1 MAKAYSYLRFSTPEQ
16 AKGDSFRRQRQ
27 LVEKYCAANG
37 LTLDTELT
45 LDDVGVSAFRGDN
58 MRKGSL
64 LAAFLR
70 AVEDGLVEPGATLLV
85 ENLDR
90 ISREKPGVALGYLQQ
105 IAGAGVVVVTLSDGR
120 VYTAENITGDIVS
133 IIMSLLTFN
142 RAYEESE
149 MKSQRLSAAWE
160 AKRARAAEGK
170 PITAIMPA
178 WLKLNRDTK
187 QIEVIEER
195 ADVVR
200 RIYRM
205 VVDGIGHDSIAAKLN
220 SDGVETFGKAAYW
233 HSSYVRKILENDAVR
248 GIFTPHIMT
257 FEGGKKTR
265 APQEPIP
272 GYFPAII
279 DEQLWADTQHVR
291 SSRRRDAA
299 QHSDS
304 SRLRAVTV
312 GKGGKVMSNMLSGL
326 ASCPACGRTMTRVSK
341 GSRAKAGKP
350 YLVCVIARIRTK
362 PDAKKQCTSGHHVR
376 QDTLES
382 FVIRHAAQIIADAP
396 ARDDGAIEDALRVQ
410 EGNLLGLGDE
420 IDRIVEAIQ
429 ITGHSEALIR
439 KLRELERLQ
448 REVSAEREKLVEQ
461 RLVTQGRIVAHKLN
475 DMGKALAAE
484 PFDIRAANAAMRAVL
499 DKIVIDH
506 FRGVLVFHWRH
517 GGTSEAQYGMPGEG
531 RKRKRA

>member
-1 MAKAYSYLRFSTPEQ
+1 MAKAYSYVRFSTPEQ
-16 AKGDSFRRQRQ
+16 SKGDSSRRQTQ
-27 LVEKYCAANG
+27 LAEKYCAEHG
-37 LTLDTELT
+37 LTLDTELD
-45 LDDVGVSAFRGDN
+45 LGDLGVSAFRGDN
-58 MRKGSL
+58 
-64 LAAFLR
+64 AATGKLGEFR
-70 AVEDGLVEPGATLLV
+70 QAIASGLVQPGDTLLI
-85 ENLDR
+85 ESLDR
-90 ISREKPGVALGYLQQ
+90 ISRQLARKALRVLED
-105 IAGAGVVVVTLSDGR
+105 IVDAGVTVITLNDR
-120 VYTAENITGDIVS
+120 RTYTAE
-133 IIMSLLTFN
+133 IMNSDPTALIMGLLTFI
-142 RAYEESE
+142 RANEESE
-149 MKSQRLSAAWE
+149 MKSRRLSAAWE

-178 WLKLNRDTK
+178 WLKLNPDTK

-205 VVDGIGHDSIAAKLN
+205 VIDGLGRDGIAAKLN
-220 SDGVETFGKAAYW
+220 EEGVKTFGKAAFW
-233 HSSYVRKILENDAVR
+233 HSSYVTKILENDAVR

-265 APQEPIP
+265 TPQEPIP
-272 GYFPAII
+272 GYFPAVI

-291 SSRRRDAA
+291 SSRRR
-299 QHSDS
+299 
-304 SRLRAVTV
+304 AVTV
-312 GKGGKVMSNMLSGL
+312 GRDGKVMSNMLSGL
-326 ASCPACGRTMTRVSK
+326 ASCPACGSTMTRVSK

-362 PDAKKQCTSGHHVR
+362 PDAEKQCASGHHVR
-376 QDTLES
+376 QDTLEG

>member
-1 MAKAYSYLRFSTPEQ
+1 MAKAYSYVRFSTLEQ
-16 AKGDSFRRQRQ
+16 SKGDSKRRQTE
-27 LVEKYCAANG
+27 LAEKYCAQHG
-37 LTLDTELT
+37 LTLDTELI
-45 LDDVGVSAFRGDN
+45 LDEGVSAFRGAN
-58 MRKGSL
+58 RREGSPM
-64 LAAFLR
+64 AAFLR

-90 ISREKPGVALGYLQQ
+90 ISRQKPGVAVRYLME
-105 IAGAGVVVVTLSDGR
+105 IAEAGVTVVTLSDGR
-120 VYTAENITGDIVS
+120 VYTAENVTGDLVN

-149 MKSQRLSAAWE
+149 MKSRRLSAAWE

-178 WLKLNRDTK
+178 WLKLNPDTK

-205 VVDGIGHDSIAAKLN
+205 VVDGLGRDGIAAKLN
-220 SDGVETFGKAAYW
+220 REGVETFGKAAFW
-233 HSSYVRKILENDAVR
+233 HSSYVTKILENDAVR

-257 FEGGKKTR
+257 FEEGKKTR
-265 APQEPIP
+265 TPQEPIA
-272 GYFPAII
+272 GYFPAVI
-279 DEQLWADTQHVR
+279 DERLWADTQHVR
-291 SSRRRDAA
+291 SSRR
-299 QHSDS
+299 
-304 SRLRAVTV
+304 AVTV
-312 GKGGKVMSNMLSGL
+312 GRDGKVMSNMLSGL
-326 ASCPACGRTMTRVSK
+326 ASCPACGSTMTRVSK
-341 GSRAKAGKP
+341 GSRKKAGKP
-350 YLVCVIARIRTK
+350 YLVCVKARIRTK
-362 PDAKKQCTSGHHVR
+362 PDAEKHCTSGHHVR

-484 PFDIRAANAAMRAVL
+484 PFNIRAANAAMRAVL
-499 DKIVIDH
+499 EKIVIDH

>member
-1 MAKAYSYLRFSTPEQ
+1 MTKAYSYLRFSTPEQ

-27 LVEKYCAANG
+27 LAEKYCAEHG

-45 LDDVGVSAFRGDN
+45 LDDVGVSAYRGDN
-58 MRKGSL
+58 LRKGSL

-70 AVEDGLVEPGATLLV
+70 AVEDELVEPGATLLV

-90 ISREKPGVALGYLQQ
+90 ISRQKPGVALRYLQQ
-105 IAGAGVVVVTLSDGR
+105 IAEAGVTVVTLSDGR
-120 VYTAENITGDIVS
+120 VYTAENVTGDLVS

-170 PITAIMPA
+170 PMTAMMPA
-178 WLKLNRDTK
+178 WLKLNPKTK

-195 ADVVR
+195 AEIVR

-205 VVDGIGHDSIAAKLN
+205 VIAGLGRDSIAAKLN
-220 SDGVETFGKAAYW
+220 EEGVETFGRAQFW
-233 HSSYVRKILENDAVR
+233 HASYVTKIIENSAVR
-248 GIFTPHIMT
+248 GIFTPNVIE
-257 FEGGKKTR
+257 FVNGKKKR
-265 APQEPIP
+265 VPQEPIP
-272 GYFPAII
+272 GYFPAVI
-279 DEQLWADTQHVR
+279 DEQLWAETQHVR
-291 SSRRRDAA
+291 SSRRR
-299 QHSDS
+299 
-304 SRLRAVTV
+304 AVTV
-312 GKGGKVMSNMLSGL
+312 GKNGKAMSNLLSGL
-326 ASCPACGRTMTRVSK
+326 ATCPECGSTMTRVSK
-341 GSRAKAGKP
+341 GSRTKAGKP
-350 YLVCVIARIRTK
+350 YLVCVKARIRTP
-362 PDAKKQCTSGHHVR
+362 PDAEKHCTACQHVR
-376 QDTLES
+376 QDTIEGFIL
-382 FVIRHAAQIIADAP
+382 RNTDQIIADAP
-396 ARDDGAIEDALRVQ
+396 ARDDGAIEQALQ
-410 EGNLLGLGDE
+410 EQSANLLGLGDE

-429 ITGHSEALIR
+429 ITGHSDALIR

-448 REVSAEREKLVEQ
+448 NEVSAEREKLIEQ

-475 DMGKALAAE
+475 DMRKALTAQ
-484 PFDIRAANAAMRAVL
+484 PFDLRAANAAMRAVL
-499 DKIVIDH
+499 ERIVIDH